1 MSVIL
6 VPQEPCIVLGGDFTK
21 IHNETVTFEREDI
34 NFVSKFGIIN
44 AYDMVLDFKGHH
56 NLPFIYDTY
65 QLAHFLKIS
74 RKELFSI
81 TNDCNEM
88 YQISQIPKKLGGFR
102 EISSPNGKLKNV
114 QKIIL
119 ENILQNIP
127 ISEFATAYHRGAKL
141 ADNASP
147 HIGKKYLLK
156 LDLSD
161 FFGHIRFDRV
171 YASAFN
177 SNYFPKQIGTMLTT
191 LCCLDDTLPQ
201 GAPTSPALSNIVM
214 KNFDNN
220 FGAWCKAH
228 NLCYTRYCDDI
239 TVSSDTSL
247 YSAFNKAK
255 AWLENMEFEIN
266 ESKTHFVS
274 NANRMTV
281 TGLTVN
287 EKVNITSDYKRNLR
301 QEIYYVLKYG
311 FENAIIH
318 ENITDF
324 IDDNVVCTQS
334 YYNHLIGKINYVL
347 SVESG
352 NAYFLKARDEL
363 RGLWKKAYW

>member
-1 MSVIL
+1 
-6 VPQEPCIVLGGDFTK
+6 
-21 IHNETVTFEREDI
+21 
-34 NFVSKFGIIN
+34 
-44 AYDMVLDFKGHH
+44 MVLDFKSHH

-65 QLAHFLKIS
+65 QLARFLRVS
-74 RKELFSI
+74 RKMLFKI
-81 TNDCNEM
+81 TNNCNKM
-88 YQISQIPKKLGGFR
+88 YQTSQIPKKSGGFR
-102 EISSPNGKLKNV
+102 EISSPNDKLKKV

-119 ENILQNIP
+119 KNILQNIP
-127 ISEFATAYHRGAKL
+127 ISEFATAYHQGARL
-141 ADNASP
+141 TDNASP

-156 LDLSD
+156 LDLCD

-177 SNYFPKQIGTMLTT
+177 SNYFPKQIGSMLTT

-214 KNFDNN
+214 MNFDNN

-239 TVSSDTSL
+239 TVSGDKSL

-266 ESKTHFVS
+266 ESKTHFIS

-287 EKVNITSDYKRNLR
+287 EKVNIPSGYKRNLR

-311 FENAIIH
+311 FENAIVH

-324 IDDNVVCTQS
+324 IHGNIVCTQS
-334 YYNHLIGKINYVL
+334 YYKDLIGKINYVL
-347 SVESG
+347 SVESN
-352 NAYFLKARDEL
+352 NAYFLKARDKL
-363 RGLWKKAYW
+363 KMLCRKSDF

>member
-6 VPQEPCIVLGGDFTK
+6 VPQKSCIVLGGDFTK
-21 IHNETVTFEREDI
+21 IHNGTVTFESEDI

-44 AYDMVLDFKGHH
+44 ACDMVLDFKSHH

-65 QLAHFLKIS
+65 QLARFLRVS
-74 RKELFSI
+74 RKMLFKI
-81 TNDCNEM
+81 TNNCNKM
-88 YQISQIPKKLGGFR
+88 YQTSQIPKKSGGFR
-102 EISSPNGKLKNV
+102 EISSPNDKLKKV

-119 ENILQNIP
+119 KNILQNIP
-127 ISEFATAYHRGAKL
+127 ISEFATAYHQGARL
-141 ADNASP
+141 TDNASP

-156 LDLSD
+156 LDLCD

-214 KNFDNN
+214 MNFDNN

-239 TVSSDTSL
+239 TVSGDKSL

-266 ESKTHFVS
+266 ESKTHFIS

-287 EKVNITSDYKRNLR
+287 EKVNIPSDYKRNLR

-311 FENAIIH
+311 FENAIVH

-324 IDDNVVCTQS
+324 IHDNIVCTQS
-334 YYNHLIGKINYVL
+334 YYKHLIGKINYVL
-347 SVESG
+347 SVESN
-352 NAYFLKARDEL
+352 NAYFLKARDKL
-363 RGLWKKAYW
+363 KMLCRKSDF